1 MKKVSFERFDVFVI
15 PNMSIYRNTIPR
27 RNYLEKAHTMHP
39 LSSHRESFIT
49 QYLDDIDLKD
59 LCHETGRDGTQQPSN
74 IDIE

>member
-1 MKKVSFERFDVFVI
+1 
-15 PNMSIYRNTIPR
+15 
-27 RNYLEKAHTMHP
+27 MHP
-39 LSSHRESFIT
+39 LSFHHESFIT